1 MIKTNGVDLCT
12 QAFGDPANP
21 ALLLIMG
28 ATASMVRWPE
38 NLVPATGG
46 LSGLYVIRCDN
57 RDTHSALR
65 ADDRT
70 YDFPPRG
77 QCALSV
83 LTQTPTACAAP
94 RWRCWK
100 PSSPIPRHPCT
111 QPLRPRFRR
120 ANDER
125 PRV

>member
-21 ALLLIMG
+21 ALLLIIG
-28 ATASMVRWPE
+28 ATASWCGWPE
-38 NLVPATGG
+38 TLCRQLAD
-46 LSGLYVIRCDN
+46 SGLYVIRCDN
-57 RDTHSALR
+57 RDTHRALR

-77 QCALSV
+77 QSALTV

-94 RWRCWK
+94 K
-100 PSSPIPRHPCT
+100 
-111 QPLRPRFRR
+111 
-120 ANDER
+120 
-125 PRV
+125 